1 MTIKS
6 LTFIAIAATMFTAC
20 AESTT
25 TPPSKAQECAAGL
38 TAQCIMGTWSTEG
51 PTIPQP
57 TGEGFIYI
65 IDPSHNFREDPATLK
80 FYVDEK
86 KVNKFEFTNSSKS
99 TAFECKPTKIY
110 GNWEIINNSIH
121 LNATAGNDCIDR
133 SQNDKTI
140 QAEINIDG
148 NDVALT
154 IKELYFLEP
163 EMKSADAVTKA
174 GSYEVYNFVSS
185 N

>member
-25 TPPSKAQECAAGL
+25 TPPSN
-38 TAQCIMGTWSTEG
+38 
-51 PTIPQP
+51 QP

-65 IDPSHNFREDPATLK
+65 IEPSHNFREDPATLK

-99 TAFECKPTKIY
+99 TAECKPTKIY
-110 GNWEIINNSIH
+110 GKWEIINNSIH
-121 LNATAGNDCIDR
+121 LNATAGNDCIDPT
-133 SQNDKTI
+133 QNDKSI
-140 QAEINIDG
+140 QAEISIDG
-148 NDVALT
+148 SDVALT
-154 IKELYFLEP
+154 LKELFFLEP
-163 EMKSADAVTKA
+163 EMKNADAVTKA

>member
-57 TGEGFIYI
+57 AGTDVIYI

-99 TAFECKPTKIY
+99 TAECKPIKIY

-121 LNATAGNDCIDR
+121 LNATAGNDCIDPT
-133 SQNDKTI
+133 QNDKSI
-140 QAEINIDG
+140 QAEISIDG
-148 NDVALT
+148 SDVTLT
-154 IKELYFLEP
+154 LKELFFLEP
-163 EMKSADAVTKA
+163 EMKNADAVTKA